1 MIKQHID
8 NIDPNSYCMD
18 TGLDFGKDIGQEMLD
33 AVLSDIT
40 QFPARVNYDRNFDPK
55 KLTKEIGAKKTREL
69 IRRQC
74 QVRDNNPG
82 STMINF
88 TQHFFNDYFKSK
100 LIAAVPDWLKIS
112 ASEPDCMLQVSNSGD
127 FLPVHK
133 GHHRSCSLFM
143 LLQSDNQETRW
154 YRQKED
160 FEVIDFLRI
169 PDLDK
174 IELAVSAV
182 IEPGRWYLFS
192 NREWHSVHKFASS
205 RSRISIS
212 LDFSSISSKE
222 LGELI
227 KSHAV

>member
-1 MIKQHID
+1 MIKQHIND
-8 NIDPNSYCMD
+8 IDSNIYCMD
-18 TGLDFGKDIGQEMLD
+18 TRLDFGKAVGQEILN

-40 QFPARVNYDRNFDPK
+40 QFPARANYDRNFDPK

-82 STMINF
+82 ATMINF
-88 TQHFFNDYFKSK
+88 TQHIFSNHFKNK
-100 LIAAVPDWLKIS
+100 LISEVPDWLKIS
-112 ASEPDCMLQVSNSGD
+112 ATEPDCMLQVSNSGD

-154 YRQKED
+154 YRQTEEFD
-160 FEVIDFLRI
+160 IIDPLRI

-192 NREWHSVHKFASS
+192 NREWHSVHKFTSS
-205 RSRISIS
+205 RSRVSIS

-227 KSHAV
+227 KRHAV

>member
-1 MIKQHID
+1 
-8 NIDPNSYCMD
+8 MD
-18 TGLDFGKDIGQEMLD
+18 TKLDFGKEIGLEILD

-40 QFPARVNYDRNFDPK
+40 QFPARSNYERSFDPR
-55 KLTKEIGAKKTREL
+55 KLTRKIGADNTREL
-69 IRRQC
+69 IKRQL

-82 STMINF
+82 LSMINF
-88 TQHFFNDYFKSK
+88 TQHFFNDHFKNK
-100 LIAAVPDWLKIS
+100 LISAVPDWLKIS
-112 ASEPDCMLQVSNSGD
+112 ATEPDCMLQVSNFGD

-154 YRQKED
+154 YRQTEEFD
-160 FEVIDFLRI
+160 VIDPLRI

-192 NREWHSVHKFASS
+192 NREWHSVHKFVSS

-212 LDFSSISSKE
+212 LDFSSISAKD
-222 LGELI
+222 LGQLI
-227 KSHAV
+227 KHHAG